1 MSQENVEIA
10 RHAIDALNRGDLHG
24 AMKDA
29 ATDFAFDF
37 SRSRSPERGVYGRED
52 VPRLQDSFGGVWDSV
67 RWEAEEFI
75 EAGDQLVTPITSHN
89 RGRDGIELQVSAAWL
104 WSFRGRRITR
114 ITFFQDRREALE
126 AAGLG
131 E

>member
-1 MSQENVEIA
+1 MSQENVEMA
-10 RHAIDALNRGDLHG
+10 RHVFDALNREDLPG
-24 AMKDA
+24 AMKDT

-52 VPRLQDSFGGVWDSV
+52 IPRLQDAFIGAWESV
-67 RWEAEEFI
+67 YWEPDEFI
-75 EAGDQLVTPITSHN
+75 EAEGQLITPVTMHN
-89 RGRDGIELQVSAAWL
+89 RGRDGIEVQTRWAWL
-104 WSFRGRRITR
+104 WTFRDRRVAR

-126 AAGLG
+126 AAGLS